1 MVCICIL
8 GTNLSI
14 YGCVSDRVHL
24 GSSSTSNFFI
34 FLFFKL
40 KNLRRS
46 FHIDMCLQK
55 LKYI

>member
-14 YGCVSDRVHL
+14 DGRVSDRVHL
-24 GSSSTSNFFI
+24 GSSSTSNLFI

-46 FHIDMCLQK
+46 FYIDMCLQK

>member
-24 GSSSTSNFFI
+24 GSSSTSNLLI
-34 FLFFKL
+34 FLFFKF
-40 KNLRRS
+40 KES
-46 FHIDMCLQK
+46 
-55 LKYI
+55 